1 MAYKILYFDEA
12 LDNVK
17 ESKKWYKEQK
27 NGLQNVFASS
37 IKSAII
43 RVQANPLVFAVRY
56 RNIRIAHPYKF
67 PFSIHFYIDEPRK
80 LIVITNIIH
89 DQRDIETK
97 Q

>member
-56 RNIRIAHPYKF
+56 RNIRIAHPYNF
-67 PFSIHFYIDEPRK
+67 PLVFIFILMNRES
-80 LIVITNIIH
+80 
-89 DQRDIETK
+89 
-97 Q
+97 